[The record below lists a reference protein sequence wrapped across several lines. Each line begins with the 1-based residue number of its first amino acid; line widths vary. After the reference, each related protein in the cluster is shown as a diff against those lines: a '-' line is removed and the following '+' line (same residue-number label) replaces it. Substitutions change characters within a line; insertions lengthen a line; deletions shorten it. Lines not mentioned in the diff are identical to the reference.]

1 MDGLDAELALRI
13 ALAARTMGSVSTQQL
28 LNALIHCVGEPLN
41 ERRLLR
47 LRAKNLRSQLGK
59 VENNKFQQA
68 WNLLKKRQF
77 SDEVSAAPLPD
88 TVIRMNS
95 DKRSVRIACASEGG
109 ERVDGSFTSCRRFLV
124 YEVSP
129 TEIHLVDVRAVP
141 LPLTGQDRYLQ
152 CLKLIEDCQL
162 FYALA
167 IGGVAAARLVR
178 AGVHPVKLEF
188 PSLARNVAR
197 DLQTVLSGH
206 PPPWLAKIMGTSPED
221 RVRFMGRLDRDNR

>member
-28 LNALIHCVGEPLN
+28 LNALIHCVGEPLS

-47 LRAKNLRSQLGK
+47 LRAKNLRAQLGK
-59 VENNKFQQA
+59 VDNNAFQQA

-88 TVIRMNS
+88 TVMRISS

-129 TEIHLVDVRAVP
+129 TDIHLVDVRAVP
-141 LPLTGQDRYLQ
+141 QLLAGQDRYLQ
-152 CLKLIEDCQL
+152 RLQLIEDCQL
-162 FYALA
+162 LYALA
-167 IGGVAAARLVR
+167 IGGIAAARVVR
-178 AGVHPVKLEF
+178 SGVHPVKLEF
-188 PSLARNVAR
+188 PSQARNVAR
-197 DLQTVLSGH
+197 DLQSVLAGC
-206 PPPWLAKIMGTSPED
+206 PPPWLAKIMGSSPED
-221 RVRFMGRLDRDNR
+221 RVRFHGESGS